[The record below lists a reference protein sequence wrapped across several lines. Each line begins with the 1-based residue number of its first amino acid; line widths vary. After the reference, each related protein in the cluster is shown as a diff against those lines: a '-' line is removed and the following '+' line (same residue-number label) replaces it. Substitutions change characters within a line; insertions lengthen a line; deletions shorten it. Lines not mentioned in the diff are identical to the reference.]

1 MADLAFFFCTAI
13 FFAVSQILFAGG
25 ARRGRS

>member
-1 MADLAFFFCTAI
+1 MADLAFLLCTAI
-13 FFAVSQILFAGG
+13 FFAVSELLFAG